1 MLTHDSHDVMKRIE
15 NPRRRLTVS
24 KRHGVVFFLLEGGLD
39 RGAVGHD
46 DGRLSLFNEHIF
58 GELDRLRQEFGATQA
73 VPELTLIGR
82 RQLRSNNSWM
92 HNCPSLMKGRDRCT
106 LLIHPADAERY
117 GIADGARVSVSTRVG
132 QEEATA
138 EVDEGIMP
146 GVVSLP
152 HGFGHSRPGAKMRV
166 ASARPGTS
174 INDLTDDGPIEAL
187 LGNAIMNGVPV
198 ELAPL

>member
-1 MLTHDSHDVMKRIE
+1 MI
-15 NPRRRLTVS
+15 
-24 KRHGVVFFLLEGGLD
+24 
-39 RGAVGHD
+39 
-46 DGRLSLFNEHIF
+46 
-58 GELDRLRQEFGATQA
+58 
-73 VPELTLIGR
+73 
-82 RQLRSNNSWM
+82 
-92 HNCPSLMKGRDRCT
+92 CPL
-106 LLIHPADAERY
+106 PERY

-152 HGFGHSRPGAKMRV
+152 HGFGHSRPGAKMSV